1 MTTRLAYRNPGAVEG
16 LALWASYPATS
27 DDLSGRDLAVTSVY
41 GTRDGL
47 ATEDRNDVSRP
58 LLPSGTQ
65 GVAIEGGNHSQSGW
79 YVPQSGDNEATITRE
94 EQPAQ
99 VVAATLRLLPQ
110 PNGYAGVKDH
120 QEVC

>member
-79 YVPQSGDNEATITRE
+79 YVPQSGDNEATISRE
-94 EQPAQ
+94 E
-99 VVAATLRLLPQ
+99 
-110 PNGYAGVKDH
+110 
-120 QEVC
+120 